1 MPVHIEPYN
10 PDWNSEFEKLRALYE
25 HHLREFP
32 CDVQHVGSTAVPGL
46 YAKPILDIDI
56 IIEDK
61 ALLGGITT
69 RLESLGYIAKGEQ
82 GIDGRFAFRQMHD
95 TVPFQTPHQR
105 SFPHHL
111 YVCYA
116 DCLALKN
123 HLLFRDAL
131 RSRSDIREQ
140 YSAVKQALVRDSGM
154 NREGYLK
161 GKTEFILEVLSLAGL
176 TETEMQ
182 IIRDANAATFSSPK
196 IPFFSREHWRMVW
209 SFFRRTFR

>member
-10 PDWNSEFEKLRALYE
+10 PEWSREFEHLRALYH
-25 HHLREFP
+25 HHLRDFP
-32 CDVQHVGSTAVPGL
+32 CDVQHVGSTAVTGL
-46 YAKPILDIDI
+46 WAKPILDVDI

-61 ALLGGITT
+61 TLLGGITT
-69 RLESLGYIAKGEQ
+69 RLEGLGYIANGEQ
-82 GIDGRFAFRQMHD
+82 GLPGRFAFRQMRD

-123 HLLFRDAL
+123 HLLFRDML
-131 RSRSDIREQ
+131 RSRSDVREQ
-140 YSAVKQALVRDSGM
+140 YSALKQALVKDSGM
-154 NREGYLK
+154 NREEYLK
-161 GKTEFILEVLSLAGL
+161 GKTEFILSVLSLAGL

-182 IIRDANAATFSSPK
+182 VIRDANAAVFSSQK
-196 IPFFSREHWRMVW
+196 IPFFSREHWNKVW
-209 SFFRRTFR
+209 SFLRR